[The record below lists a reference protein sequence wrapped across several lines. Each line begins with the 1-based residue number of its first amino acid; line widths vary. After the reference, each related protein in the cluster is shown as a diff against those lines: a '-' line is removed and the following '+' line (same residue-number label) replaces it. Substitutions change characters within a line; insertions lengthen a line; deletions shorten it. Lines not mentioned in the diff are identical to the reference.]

1 MKKDNR
7 ISPTLAMR
15 LAAAYGLRDTARG
28 GGKRPPY
35 VPYGEDG
42 NWTRRASRVVWASAW
57 HRWKD

>member
-28 GGKRPPY
+28 ERRREPY
-35 VPYGEDG
+35 VPYSEDGED
-42 NWTRRASRVVWASAW
+42 RRKPSRVVWSSAW
-57 HRWKD
+57 HRWMD